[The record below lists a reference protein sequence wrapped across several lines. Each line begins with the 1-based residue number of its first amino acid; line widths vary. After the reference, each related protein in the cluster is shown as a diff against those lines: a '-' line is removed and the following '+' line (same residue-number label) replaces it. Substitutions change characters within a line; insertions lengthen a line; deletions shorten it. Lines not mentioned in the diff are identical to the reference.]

1 MNLYSCL
8 PSSKLQHDIN
18 TRIYDRNVPSQILQP
33 YLDVRPVATKYSRLP
48 IVDPRKTLNVSL
60 KQEPN
65 YNIYH
70 TFNPGDRMAPW
81 SGFAT
86 KINVESELRNQI
98 YALQSC
104 SQAVYVPDSK
114 SDLYNP
120 TFHNN
125 SNSKQNELL
134 FKKENFDKFN
144 PNTENLGYLKFNN
157 CTRQQ
162 LRNVTKNNCS

>member
-8 PSSKLQHDIN
+8 PSSKLQNDIN
-18 TRIYDRNVPSQILQP
+18 HRIYDRNVPSSALQP
-33 YLDVRPVATKYSRLP
+33 YLDVRPVSTKYSRFP
-48 IVDPRKTLNVSL
+48 IVDPRKTINVPL
-60 KQEPN
+60 TQEPT
-65 YNIYH
+65 YNIHY

-81 SGFAT
+81 SGFASN
-86 KINVESELRNQI
+86 INLESELRNQI

-120 TFHNN
+120 MFYNN
-125 SNSKQNELL
+125 QQENELL
-134 FKKENFDKFN
+134 FKKEKFDNFN

-162 LRNVTKNNCS
+162 LRNTTKNN

>member
-1 MNLYSCL
+1 
-8 PSSKLQHDIN
+8 
-18 TRIYDRNVPSQILQP
+18 
-33 YLDVRPVATKYSRLP
+33 
-48 IVDPRKTLNVSL
+48 
-60 KQEPN
+60 
-65 YNIYH
+65 
-70 TFNPGDRMAPW
+70 MAPW

>member
-1 MNLYSCL
+1 MNSYSCL
-8 PSSKLQHDIN
+8 PSSKLQNDIN
-18 TRIYDRNVPSQILQP
+18 HRIYDRNIPSSVLQP
-33 YLDVRPVATKYSRLP
+33 YLDVRPVATKYSRFP
-48 IVDPRKTLNVSL
+48 IVDPRKRLNVPL
-60 KQEPN
+60 IQEPT
-65 YNIYH
+65 YNIHH

-81 SGFAT
+81 SGFAS
-86 KINVESELRNQI
+86 NVNLESELRNQI

-104 SQAVYVPDSK
+104 SQAVYVPDSN

-120 TFHNN
+120 MIHNN
-125 SNSKQNELL
+125 KPQNELV

-162 LRNVTKNNCS
+162 LRNITKSKCS

>member
-1 MNLYSCL
+1 MNNY
-8 PSSKLQHDIN
+8 K
-18 TRIYDRNVPSQILQP
+18 
-33 YLDVRPVATKYSRLP
+33 
-48 IVDPRKTLNVSL
+48 RKIISFCVW
-60 KQEPN
+60 
-65 YNIYH
+65 
-70 TFNPGDRMAPW
+70 G
-81 SGFAT
+81 
-86 KINVESELRNQI
+86 
-98 YALQSC
+98 
-104 SQAVYVPDSK
+104 K